1 MKTGKMLFQSIAH
14 GATILEVMISVL
26 LLTFGVLALMAAQLR
41 SVASL
46 SEAENRSIVSQAAEA
61 LAEGMQANSSLEKVG
76 SSYRRTYTDYKK
88 GSIRVTIG
96 NDLKADEVKKVQD
109 GLSGKTGPKTGLTK
123 KEVADQHIAEFE
135 YVLKTQLTNVN
146 TLDYTICRDK
156 AKPEAATYDDKG
168 LFHRNCAGDNAPPSK
183 PRNPEDTDT
192 YVIKIVW
199 RMGNGKNDSSNDDN
213 TTAYSYMLEVGR

>member
-1 MKTGKMLFQSIAH
+1 MKTGKMLFQSIAR

-76 SSYRRTYTDYKK
+76 NSYGRTYTAYYS
-88 GSIRVTIG
+88 GSTSVMTVG
-96 NDLKADEVKKVQD
+96 DDSQKATVQN
-109 GLSGKTGPKTGLTK
+109 GLSGTGLTK
-123 KEVADQHIAEFE
+123 KQVADQHIAEFE

-146 TLDYTICRDK
+146 TLGYVICRDK
-156 AKPEAATYDDKG
+156 TKPEAATYDNG
-168 LFHRNCAGDNAPPSK
+168 QFEGNCVPAN
-183 PRNPEDTDT
+183 NDTDT
-192 YVIKIVW
+192 HVIKVVW
-199 RMGNGKNDSSNDDN
+199 RMGNGKNDSSNDNN

>member
-61 LAEGMQANSSLEKVG
+61 LAEGMQTNSSLVKG
-76 SSYRRTYTDYKK
+76 TSSYYRTYKEYERDPT
-88 GSIRVTIG
+88 SPTSVTIG
-96 NDLKADEVKKVQD
+96 DDSQKATAQ
-109 GLSGKTGPKTGLTK
+109 TGLLGETGLK
-123 KEVADQHIAEFE
+123 KKQVADQHIAEFE

-156 AKPEAATYDDKG
+156 AKPEAATYDNNGQFKE
-168 LFHRNCAGDNAPPSK
+168 NCTPADN
-183 PRNPEDTDT
+183 DTDM

-199 RMGNGKNDSSNDDN
+199 RMGNGKNDSSNNNN

>member
-1 MKTGKMLFQSIAH
+1 MKTEKILFQSIAR

-76 SSYRRTYTDYKK
+76 SSYGRTYTAYYS
-88 GSIRVTIG
+88 GSTSKRTGSVMTVG
-96 NDLKADEVKKVQD
+96 DDSQKATVQT
-109 GLSGKTGPKTGLTK
+109 GLSGVGLTK
-123 KEVADQHIAEFE
+123 EKVADQHIAEFE

-146 TLDYTICRDK
+146 TLGYVICRDK
-156 AKPEAATYDDKG
+156 TEPEAATYDNNGQFKE
-168 LFHRNCAGDNAPPSK
+168 NCTPADN
-183 PRNPEDTDT
+183 DTDT
-192 YVIKIVW
+192 HVIKVVW
-199 RMGNGKNDSSNDDN
+199 RMGNGKNDSSNDNN
-213 TTAYSYMLEVGR
+213 TTAYSYMLKVGR

>member
-61 LAEGMQANSSLEKVG
+61 LAEGMQANSSLVKG
-76 SSYRRTYTDYKK
+76 TSSYYRTYKEYERDPT
-88 GSIRVTIG
+88 SPTSVTIG
-96 NDLKADEVKKVQD
+96 DDSQKATAQ
-109 GLSGKTGPKTGLTK
+109 TGPLGTK
-123 KEVADQHIAEFE
+123 KKPELAQQHIAEFE

-156 AKPEAATYDDKG
+156 AKPEAATYDNNGQFKE
-168 LFHRNCAGDNAPPSK
+168 NCTPADN
-183 PRNPEDTDT
+183 DTDM

-199 RMGNGKNDSSNDDN
+199 RMGNGKNDSSNDNN

>member
-41 SVASL
+41 SVAGL

-61 LAEGMQANSSLEKVG
+61 LAEGMQANSSLEKAG
-76 SSYRRTYTDYKK
+76 SSYGRTYSTYTEKRN
-88 GSIRVTIG
+88 GQTISNGEPTSVTIDNVG
-96 NDLKADEVKKVQD
+96 ASEVQNVRK
-109 GLSGKTGPKTGLTK
+109 GLSSPGLTK
-123 KEVADQHIAEFE
+123 EEVAKQHIAEFE

-146 TLDYTICRDK
+146 TLGYVICRDK
-156 AKPEAATYDDKG
+156 TKPEAATYNNNKLEG
-168 LFHRNCAGDNAPPSK
+168 HCAPKND
-183 PRNPEDTDT
+183 DTDT

-199 RMGNGKNDSSNDDN
+199 RMGNGKNDSINDNN

>member
-61 LAEGMQANSSLEKVG
+61 LAEGMQANSSLEKG
-76 SSYRRTYTDYKK
+76 TSSYYRTYKEYER
-88 GSIRVTIG
+88 GSTSVTIG
-96 NDLKADEVKKVQD
+96 DDSQKAKAQA
-109 GLSGKTGPKTGLTK
+109 GPLGTK
-123 KEVADQHIAEFE
+123 KKPELAQQHIDEFE

-168 LFHRNCAGDNAPPSK
+168 FHRNCAGDNAPQGSSRK
-183 PRNPEDTDT
+183 LEDTDT
-192 YVIKIVW
+192 YVIKVVW
-199 RMGNGKNDSSNDDN
+199 RMGNGKNDSSNDNN

>member
-1 MKTGKMLFQSIAH
+1 MKTGKTLFQSITH

-76 SSYRRTYTDYKK
+76 SSYGRTYTAYYS
-88 GSIRVTIG
+88 GSTSVMPVGDDSHKT
-96 NDLKADEVKKVQD
+96 KVQ
-109 GLSGKTGPKTGLTK
+109 
-123 KEVADQHIAEFE
+123 VADQHIAEFE

-146 TLDYTICRDK
+146 TLGYTICRDK
-156 AKPEAATYDDKG
+156 AKPEAATYDNGHFDNK
-168 LFHRNCAGDNAPPSK
+168 CAPAN
-183 PRNPEDTDT
+183 NDTDT
-192 YVIKIVW
+192 HVIKVVW
-199 RMGNGKNDSSNDDN
+199 RMGNGKNDSSNANN

>member
-1 MKTGKMLFQSIAH
+1 MKTGKMLFQSIAR

-61 LAEGMQANSSLEKVG
+61 LAEGMQANSSLETISKNGKISYYRIYKEYEKPPTSVMTVG
-76 SSYRRTYTDYKK
+76 DDSQ
-88 GSIRVTIG
+88 
-96 NDLKADEVKKVQD
+96 KATVQN
-109 GLSGKTGPKTGLTK
+109 GLSGSGLTK
-123 KEVADQHIAEFE
+123 KQVADQHIAEFE

-146 TLDYTICRDK
+146 ILDYVICRDK
-156 AKPEAATYDDKG
+156 TKPEAATYDNG
-168 LFHRNCAGDNAPPSK
+168 HFDNKCDPA
-183 PRNPEDTDT
+183 NNDTDT
-192 YVIKIVW
+192 HVIKVVW
-199 RMGNGKNDSSNDDN
+199 RMGNGKNDSSNDNN

>member
-1 MKTGKMLFQSIAH
+1 MKTEKILFQSIAR

-76 SSYRRTYTDYKK
+76 SSYGRTYTAYYS
-88 GSIRVTIG
+88 GSTSVMTVG
-96 NDLKADEVKKVQD
+96 DDSQKTTVQN
-109 GLSGKTGPKTGLTK
+109 GLSGTGLTK
-123 KEVADQHIAEFE
+123 KQVADQHIAEFQ

-146 TLDYTICRDK
+146 TLGYVICRDK
-156 AKPEAATYDDKG
+156 AKPEAATYDNGHFDDK
-168 LFHRNCAGDNAPPSK
+168 CAPANNA
-183 PRNPEDTDT
+183 TDT
-192 YVIKIVW
+192 HVIKVVW
-199 RMGNGKNDSSNDDN
+199 RMGNGKNDSSNDNN

>member
-61 LAEGMQANSSLEKVG
+61 LAEGMQANSSLKTISNNGKISYYRIYKEYEKPPA
-76 SSYRRTYTDYKK
+76 S
-88 GSIRVTIG
+88 VTIG
-96 NDLKADEVKKVQD
+96 DDSQKATVQR
-109 GLSGKTGPKTGLTK
+109 GLSGLGTQTKTQ
-123 KEVADQHIAEFE
+123 VANQHIAEFE

-146 TLDYTICRDK
+146 TLGYVICRDK
-156 AKPEAATYDDKG
+156 AKPEAATYDNGHFDDK
-168 LFHRNCAGDNAPPSK
+168 CAPAN
-183 PRNPEDTDT
+183 NDTDT
-192 YVIKIVW
+192 HVIKVVW
-199 RMGNGKNDSSNDDN
+199 RMGNGKNDSSNDNN

>member
-1 MKTGKMLFQSIAH
+1 MKTEKILFQSIAH

-76 SSYRRTYTDYKK
+76 SSYGRTYTAYYDRPD
-88 GSIRVTIG
+88 GVVTIG
-96 NDLKADEVKKVQD
+96 DDSHKATVQN
-109 GLSGKTGPKTGLTK
+109 GLSGTGLTK
-123 KEVADQHIAEFE
+123 KQVADQHFAEFE

-146 TLDYTICRDK
+146 TLGYQICRDK
-156 AKPEAATYDDKG
+156 AKPEAPTINNG
-168 LFHRNCAGDNAPPSK
+168 QFEGNCAPAKN
-183 PRNPEDTDT
+183 DTDT
-192 YVIKIVW
+192 HVIKVAW
-199 RMGNGKNDSSNDDN
+199 RMGNGKNDSSNDNN

>member
-61 LAEGMQANSSLEKVG
+61 LAEGMQANSSLEKKG
-76 SSYRRTYTDYKK
+76 SSYGRTYTAYYS
-88 GSIRVTIG
+88 GSTSKRTGSVMTVG
-96 NDLKADEVKKVQD
+96 DDSQKATVQT
-109 GLSGKTGPKTGLTK
+109 GLSGIQTK
-123 KEVADQHIAEFE
+123 KQVADQHIAEFE

-146 TLDYTICRDK
+146 TLGYVICRDK
-156 AKPEAATYDDKG
+156 AEPEAATYDSGGQFKE
-168 LFHRNCAGDNAPPSK
+168 NCTPADN
-183 PRNPEDTDT
+183 DTDT
-192 YVIKIVW
+192 HVIKVVW
-199 RMGNGKNDSSNDDN
+199 RMGNGKNDSSNDNN
-213 TTAYSYMLEVGR
+213 TTAYSYMLKVGR

>member
-1 MKTGKMLFQSIAH
+1 MKTGKILFQSIAR

-76 SSYRRTYTDYKK
+76 NSYGRTYTAYY
-88 GSIRVTIG
+88 GRPASVITIG
-96 NDLKADEVKKVQD
+96 DDSQKATVQN
-109 GLSGKTGPKTGLTK
+109 GLSGTGLTK
-123 KEVADQHIAEFE
+123 KQVADQHIAEFQ

-146 TLDYTICRDK
+146 TLGYVICRDK
-156 AKPEAATYDDKG
+156 AKPEAATYDNGQFKD
-168 LFHRNCAGDNAPPSK
+168 NCAPAKN
-183 PRNPEDTDT
+183 DTDT
-192 YVIKIVW
+192 HVIKVVW
-199 RMGNGKNDSSNDDN
+199 RMGNGKNDSSNDNN
-213 TTAYSYMLEVGR
+213 TTAYSYMLKVGR

>member
-1 MKTGKMLFQSIAH
+1 
-14 GATILEVMISVL
+14 MISVL

-76 SSYRRTYTDYKK
+76 SSYGRTYTAYYS
-88 GSIRVTIG
+88 GSTSVMTVG
-96 NDLKADEVKKVQD
+96 DDSQKTKVQN
-109 GLSGKTGPKTGLTK
+109 GLSGTGLTK
-123 KEVADQHIAEFE
+123 KQVADQHIAEFE

-146 TLDYTICRDK
+146 TLGYTICRDK
-156 AKPEAATYDDKG
+156 AKPEAATYDNGHFDNK
-168 LFHRNCAGDNAPPSK
+168 CAPAN
-183 PRNPEDTDT
+183 NDTDT
-192 YVIKIVW
+192 HVIKVVW
-199 RMGNGKNDSSNDDN
+199 RMGNGKNDSSNDNN

>member
-61 LAEGMQANSSLEKVG
+61 LAEGMQANSSLEKKG
-76 SSYRRTYTDYKK
+76 TYGRTYTAYYG
-88 GSIRVTIG
+88 GSTSVMTVG
-96 NDLKADEVKKVQD
+96 DDSQKATVQR
-109 GLSGKTGPKTGLTK
+109 GLSGPGLTK
-123 KEVADQHIAEFE
+123 KQVADQHIDEFE

-146 TLDYTICRDK
+146 TLGYVICRDK
-156 AKPEAATYDDKG
+156 AEPKAATYDNGQFEGHCTPAND
-168 LFHRNCAGDNAPPSK
+168 
-183 PRNPEDTDT
+183 DTDT
-192 YVIKIVW
+192 HVIKVVW
-199 RMGNGKNDSSNDDN
+199 RMGNGKNDSSNDNN

>member
-61 LAEGMQANSSLEKVG
+61 LAEGMQANSSLEKKG
-76 SSYRRTYTDYKK
+76 SSYGRTYTAYYS
-88 GSIRVTIG
+88 GSTSVMTVG
-96 NDLKADEVKKVQD
+96 DDSQKATVQT
-109 GLSGKTGPKTGLTK
+109 GLSGTGLTK
-123 KEVADQHIAEFE
+123 KQVADQHIAEFE

-146 TLDYTICRDK
+146 TLSYVICRDK
-156 AKPEAATYDDKG
+156 TEPEAATYDNNGQFKE
-168 LFHRNCAGDNAPPSK
+168 NCTPADN
-183 PRNPEDTDT
+183 DTDT
-192 YVIKIVW
+192 HVIKVVW
-199 RMGNGKNDSSNDDN
+199 RMGNGKNDSSNDNN

>member
-1 MKTGKMLFQSIAH
+1 MKTEKILFQSIAR

-76 SSYRRTYTDYKK
+76 NSYGRTYTAYYS
-88 GSIRVTIG
+88 GSTSVMTVG
-96 NDLKADEVKKVQD
+96 DDSQKTTVQN
-109 GLSGKTGPKTGLTK
+109 GLSGTGLNK
-123 KEVADQHIAEFE
+123 KQVADQHIAEFE

-146 TLDYTICRDK
+146 TLGYVICRDK
-156 AKPEAATYDDKG
+156 AKPEAATYDNGQFKD
-168 LFHRNCAGDNAPPSK
+168 NCAPAKN
-183 PRNPEDTDT
+183 DTDT
-192 YVIKIVW
+192 HVIKVVW
-199 RMGNGKNDSSNDDN
+199 RMGNGKNDSSNDNN

>member
-76 SSYRRTYTDYKK
+76 SSYGRTYTAYYS
-88 GSIRVTIG
+88 GSTSKRTGSVMTVG
-96 NDLKADEVKKVQD
+96 DDSQKATVQT
-109 GLSGKTGPKTGLTK
+109 GLSGIQTK
-123 KEVADQHIAEFE
+123 KQVADQHIAEFE

-146 TLDYTICRDK
+146 TLGYVICRDK
-156 AKPEAATYDDKG
+156 AKPEAATYDNGHFDDK
-168 LFHRNCAGDNAPPSK
+168 CAPAN
-183 PRNPEDTDT
+183 NDTDT
-192 YVIKIVW
+192 HVIKVVW
-199 RMGNGKNDSSNDDN
+199 RMGNGKNDSSNDNN
-213 TTAYSYMLEVGR
+213 TTAYSYMLKVGR

>member
-76 SSYRRTYTDYKK
+76 SSYGRTYTAYYS
-88 GSIRVTIG
+88 GSTSVMTVG
-96 NDLKADEVKKVQD
+96 DDSQKTTVQN
-109 GLSGKTGPKTGLTK
+109 GLSGTGLTK
-123 KEVADQHIAEFE
+123 KQVADQHIAEFE

-146 TLDYTICRDK
+146 TLGYTICRDK
-156 AKPEAATYDDKG
+156 AKPEAATYDNGHFDDKCVPA
-168 LFHRNCAGDNAPPSK
+168 NN
-183 PRNPEDTDT
+183 DTDT
-192 YVIKIVW
+192 HVIKVVW
-199 RMGNGKNDSSNDDN
+199 RMGNGKNDSSNDNN

>member
-1 MKTGKMLFQSIAH
+1 MKTEKILFQSIAR

-76 SSYRRTYTDYKK
+76 NSYGRTYTAYY
-88 GSIRVTIG
+88 GRPAGVITIG
-96 NDLKADEVKKVQD
+96 DDSHKATVQN
-109 GLSGKTGPKTGLTK
+109 GLSGTKTKA
-123 KEVADQHIAEFE
+123 EVAKQHIDEFE
-135 YVLKTQLTNVN
+135 YVLQTQLTNVN
-146 TLDYTICRDK
+146 TLGYVICRDK
-156 AKPEAATYDDKG
+156 AKPEAATYDNGQFKD
-168 LFHRNCAGDNAPPSK
+168 NCAPAKN
-183 PRNPEDTDT
+183 DTDT
-192 YVIKIVW
+192 HVIKVVW
-199 RMGNGKNDSSNDDN
+199 RMGNGKNDSSNDNN

>member
-76 SSYRRTYTDYKK
+76 NSYGRTYTEYKK
-88 GSIRVTIG
+88 DPTSATIG
-96 NDLKADEVKKVQD
+96 DGSQKTTVQK
-109 GLSGKTGPKTGLTK
+109 GLSGTKTKA
-123 KEVADQHIAEFE
+123 EVAKQHIDEFE

-146 TLDYTICRDK
+146 ALDYTICRDK

-168 LFHRNCAGDNAPPSK
+168 EFHRNCAGDDAPK
-183 PRNPEDTDT
+183 NQPRTPEDTDT

-199 RMGNGKNDSSNDDN
+199 RMGNGKNDASSANN

>member
-61 LAEGMQANSSLEKVG
+61 LAEGMQANSSLKTISNNGKISYYRIYKEYEKPPA
-76 SSYRRTYTDYKK
+76 S
-88 GSIRVTIG
+88 VTIG
-96 NDLKADEVKKVQD
+96 DDSQKATVQT
-109 GLSGKTGPKTGLTK
+109 GLSGIQTK
-123 KEVADQHIAEFE
+123 KQVADQHIAEFE

-146 TLDYTICRDK
+146 TLGYVICRDK
-156 AKPEAATYDDKG
+156 AEPEAATYDSGGQFKE
-168 LFHRNCAGDNAPPSK
+168 NCTPADN
-183 PRNPEDTDT
+183 DTDT
-192 YVIKIVW
+192 HVIKVVW
-199 RMGNGKNDSSNDDN
+199 RMGNGKNDSSNDNN

>member
-1 MKTGKMLFQSIAH
+1 MKTEKILFQSIAR

-76 SSYRRTYTDYKK
+76 NSYGRTYTKYEKPPT
-88 GSIRVTIG
+88 SVTIG
-96 NDLKADEVKKVQD
+96 DDSQKATVQN
-109 GLSGKTGPKTGLTK
+109 GLSGTQTK
-123 KEVADQHIAEFE
+123 EQVAKQHIAEFE

-146 TLDYTICRDK
+146 TLGYVICRDK
-156 AKPEAATYDDKG
+156 AKPDAATYDNDQLKG
-168 LFHRNCAGDNAPPSK
+168 NC
-183 PRNPEDTDT
+183 NPQTKNTDT
-192 YVIKIVW
+192 HVIKVVW
-199 RMGNGKNDSSNDDN
+199 RMGNGKNDSSNDNN